1 MAQLRIAD
9 ETREVLREL
18 ARLEGASMQSVLD
31 RALAE
36 YQKKRFFDTLDA
48 GFQALKKDD
57 KAWSEEQR
65 ERQIWENTL
74 SDSVEPDE
82 IWTEDGNVIA
92 KR

>member
-48 GFQALKKDD
+48 GFQALKKDG
-57 KAWSEEQR
+57 KAWREEQQ

-92 KR
+92 RR